1 MSGYVDLHLHYV
13 PGVDDGV
20 ETVEDGLSV
29 CRGLRDLGYD
39 TLVATPHIRT
49 AMFDNHKS
57 GLEADFARFKAIA
70 DDESDMPTLA
80 VAAEHFF
87 DDVFFHR
94 FERGE
99 CMLYPGGH
107 AALVELPSMHLPAS
121 LEAGLFRMNVRGV
134 TPVLAHPERY
144 RPLFRSTDSIAAL
157 IEGGLVAQLYMMALI
172 GHYGRAPRRAA
183 ERMLDEDVYYIA
195 ATDAHRPDD
204 VPRVAKAID
213 ALHSHVGEVRA
224 RRLLVENPRRI
235 LEGRI
240 DR

>member
-20 ETVEDGLSV
+20 ATVEDGLAV
-29 CRGLRDLGYD
+29 CRGLRRLGYD

-57 GLEADFARFKAIA
+57 GLEAEFARFHAVAGNEI
-70 DDESDMPTLA
+70 DMPTLA

-87 DDVFFHR
+87 DDVFFDR

-107 AALVELPSMHLPAS
+107 AALVELPNMHLPMS

-144 RPLFRSTDSIAAL
+144 RPLFRSTDPIAAL
-157 IEGGLVAQLYMMALI
+157 VEGGLLAQLDMMALI

-195 ATDAHRPDD
+195 ATDAHRPED
-204 VPRVAKAID
+204 VPRVAKAIEV
-213 ALHSHVGEVRA
+213 LHSRVGAEQA
-224 RRLLVENPRRI
+224 RKLLVDHPRRI

>member
-20 ETVEDGLSV
+20 ATADEGLAL
-29 CRGLRDLGYD
+29 CKGLGALGYD

-49 AMFDNHKS
+49 AMFDNDKP
-57 GLEADFARFKAIA
+57 GLEAEFARFVTMCKSVP
-70 DDESDMPTLA
+70 EMPIMG

-87 DDVFFHR
+87 DDLFFER

-107 AALVELPSMHLPAS
+107 AALVELPNMHLPAS

-144 RPLFRSTDSIAAL
+144 RPLFRSTNPIAKL
-157 IEGGLVAQLYMMALI
+157 VDGGLVAQLDLMSLV
-172 GHYGRAPRRAA
+172 GHYGRAPQRAA

-195 ATDAHRPDD
+195 ASDAHGPQD
-204 VPRVAKAID
+204 VPRVAQAIEILLARVGD
-213 ALHSHVGEVRA
+213 ARGRD
-224 RRLLVENPRRI
+224 LLVEHPQRI
-235 LEGRI
+235 LDGRI